1 MQIDFLSVLITVCS
15 LVLLMVPG
23 FVLKKTK
30 ILPSNAD
37 SVLSALCLYGCQ
49 PMLMVMSFQKKPYSV
64 DIGINMLIVAGLAI
78 LIHFI
83 MIAIMFLAF
92 RTKVDSKKA
101 KINCLRFSSVFSNC
115 GYMGLPFL
123 QALFKGNEAIQGE
136 ILIYGGVV
144 IAIFNVLTWSIGTFM
159 MTGDK
164 KQMSF
169 KRAFLN
175 PTVIGIVVGVV
186 LFFAIQKPF
195 AQLAP
200 AGTTGELIL
209 TKLSDTFNFLAN
221 MVTPL
226 AMLVIGIKLA
236 NINLKELFLDAF
248 TYVSCFNK
256 LIVMSIVTMLVVAF
270 LPIAPIAKYALFFA
284 LSMPSATNTVMFAVQ
299 FGGDSKFATS
309 SVLLST
315 IISILTIPLMFLVF
329 SQVFGIVV

>member
-1 MQIDFLSVLITVCS
+1 
-15 LVLLMVPG
+15 
-23 FVLKKTK
+23 
-30 ILPSNAD
+30 
-37 SVLSALCLYGCQ
+37 
-49 PMLMVMSFQKKPYSV
+49 
-64 DIGINMLIVAGLAI
+64 
-78 LIHFI
+78 
-83 MIAIMFLAF
+83 
-92 RTKVDSKKA
+92 
-101 KINCLRFSSVFSNC
+101 
-115 GYMGLPFL
+115 MGLPFL
-123 QALFKGNEAIQGE
+123 QALFSGNESIQGE
-136 ILIYGGVV
+136 ILIYGGII
-144 IAIFNVLTWSIGTFM
+144 IAVFNLLTWSIGAFM

-175 PTVIGIVVGVV
+175 PTVIGIVVGLV

-195 AQLAP
+195 VQLAEENTI
-200 AGTTGELIL
+200 GYTIL
-209 TKLSDTFNFLAN
+209 SKLSETFNFLAN

-236 NINLKELFLDAF
+236 NINVKELFLDGL

-256 LIVMSIVTMLVVAF
+256 LIVMSLVTMLVVAF
-270 LPIAPIAKYALFFA
+270 LPIEPIAKYALFFG

-329 SQVFGIVV
+329 SQVFGIVVI